1 MTIRVLSKDRDV
13 RLDIAGG
20 SRIPRIGAREAEAA
34 RVLEE
39 LRSSW
44 RGVERLLLAYDGS
57 PLGADFLDTVLSFLD
72 PAIAVTLLDVA
83 EEEAKD
89 GGDPRDEARQVVQR
103 GVERARE
110 LGRVVEG
117 TVARGDPGARSSGRP
132 SRGSSTRSS

>member
-1 MTIRVLSKDRDV
+1 MQ
-13 RLDIAGG
+13 LDIAGG
-20 SRIPRIGAREAEAA
+20 NRIPKLGDREAEAA
-34 RVLEE
+34 RVLAE

-83 EEEAKD
+83 EEEGRGRRRPA
-89 GGDPRDEARQVVQR
+89 GRGAAGRAAGRGAGPRAGPGRR
-103 GVERARE
+103 MAPWRAAIR
-110 LGRVVEG
+110 
-117 TVARGDPGARSSGRP
+117 GARSSGRP